1 MENNKMN
8 ILVEFELGGESIS
21 LPYYTSDKFKNGDEE
36 SAFTAICTT
45 LSVMKQKAGSVTIHN
60 LKIYFNGQTVFE
72 KSEYCIPNY
81 TPAFQS

>member
-1 MENNKMN
+1 M
-8 ILVEFELGGESIS
+8 EFELGGEPIS

-45 LSVMKQKAGSVTIHN
+45 LSAMKQKAGSVTIHN

-72 KSEYCIPNY
+72 NQNTAYLTTLLHCS
-81 TPAFQS
+81 FRS